1 VSSRH
6 VAWHAFLTALEL
18 TLVGAIALF
27 ALVLAVRSNHRFDL
41 TPTQEH
47 TLSDLARRTARRL
60 NEDATIT
67 VFFNSQEQERRWSLE
82 DLLRQFS
89 EASPR
94 IRYKL
99 YDLDRNPGLAKRYGV
114 VNYNSGV
121 LEAADRTLVLRD
133 VSENEVTT
141 NLIRLI
147 DRQERIVLFSVGH
160 GERDPLNSD
169 PRSGLSQ
176 AAKGLEAEN
185 YRVERS
191 DDLRAGI
198 APEVSLVVSVAPS
211 SDWTEHE
218 LEALDAHMARGG
230 GVLLLLEAGSP
241 AHLVDYLR
249 GYGIECGN
257 DLIVDERNRFFGG
270 DSFVPRIAYFNQEIL
285 SNAGAPP
292 AILPVAQSIVAAT
305 PSRHDVS
312 VAPLAYTGDD
322 TWSDRDRV
330 SLKGGTPTFRDG
342 IDHRGPVPVA
352 AIAELAGSDQGK
364 PSGDLVAIGDG
375 DFATNLYIGLLGN
388 RDLFL
393 NLASLTARAEELIS
407 AREAIAPGGTFSPM
421 DISARQTGMLFWA
434 SVVVLP
440 AIVLL
445 TGATVAWRRNVRSAA

>member
-1 VSSRH
+1 LSSRH
-6 VAWHAFLTALEL
+6 VAWHALLAALEL
-18 TLVGAIALF
+18 GLVAVIAIL
-27 ALVLAVRSNHRFDL
+27 ALVLAARGNHRFDL
-41 TPTQEH
+41 TPTREH
-47 TLSDLARRTARRL
+47 TLSDLAQRTARRL
-60 NEDATIT
+60 DRDATIT
-67 VFFNSQEQERRWSLE
+67 VFFNNQDQERRWALE
-82 DLLRQFS
+82 DLLRRFE

-94 IRYKL
+94 IRYRL
-99 YDLDRNPGLAKRYGV
+99 YDLDRNPGLAKRYGI

-121 LEAADRTLVLRD
+121 LETSDRTLVLRD

-147 DRQERIVLFSVGH
+147 DRRERIVLFSVGH
-160 GERDPLNSD
+160 GERDPLNND

-198 APEVSLVVSVAPS
+198 APDVSLVVSVAPS

-218 LEALDAHMARGG
+218 LAALDAHMARGG
-230 GVLLLLEAGSP
+230 GVLLLLEAGAP
-241 AHLVDYLR
+241 AHLVDYLH

-285 SNAGAPP
+285 NNAGAPP
-292 AILPVAQSIVAAT
+292 AILPVAQSILAAT
-305 PSRHDVS
+305 SSRPDVS

-322 TWSDRDRV
+322 TWSDRERV
-330 SLKGGTPTFRDG
+330 SLKGGTPTFHEG

-352 AIAELAGSDQGK
+352 AIAELAGSDPGK
-364 PSGDLVAIGDG
+364 PSGALVVIGDG

-393 NLASLTARAEELIS
+393 NLSSLTARAEELIS
-407 AREAIAPGGTFSPM
+407 AREEIAPGGTFSPV
-421 DISARQTGMLFWA
+421 DLSARQSAMLFWA
-434 SVVVLP
+434 TVVILP

-445 TGATVAWRRNVRSAA
+445 TGAAVGWRRTLRSAP